1 MYWYSFLKPQG
12 GFLMENQAF
21 FWGGHAFTVL
31 FFAGGR
37 KKSMKY
43 VVIIIRRRHPW
54 KDWQKGQWTKK
65 HIKNQEH
72 TKSHKR
78 TCYMFNSL
86 TPPPNVIVKGIG
98 DIFFKKNF
106 KIT

>member
-1 MYWYSFLKPQG
+1 MDQ
-12 GFLMENQAF
+12 
-21 FWGGHAFTVL
+21 
-31 FFAGGR
+31 
-37 KKSMKY
+37 
-43 VVIIIRRRHPW
+43 
-54 KDWQKGQWTKK
+54 K